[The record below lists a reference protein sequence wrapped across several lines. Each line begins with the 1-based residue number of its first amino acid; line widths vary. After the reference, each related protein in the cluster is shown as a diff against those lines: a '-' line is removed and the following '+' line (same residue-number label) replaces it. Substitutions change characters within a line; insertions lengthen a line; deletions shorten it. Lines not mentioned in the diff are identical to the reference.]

1 MSESSYCSTFCQH
14 WCCPCPRFWC
24 VEVSH
29 RFNLHFL
36 MTYIRTSFP
45 VLFCNL
51 CIFFLLRSLFSL
63 WPIFNQVFC
72 FLMSFFLSF
81 NSFCIFWMTGFFFYH
96 IYLLQIFSPCLWLVF
111 LVSFAEQKF
120 LILMKCN
127 LSKIYFVALAFDFI
141 FKKSL
146 SNARL
151 LRLSPML

>member
-1 MSESSYCSTFCQH
+1 MSESSYSSTFCQH

-81 NSFCIFWMTGFFFYH
+81 NSFCIFWMTGFFF
-96 IYLLQIFSPCLWLVF
+96 
-111 LVSFAEQKF
+111 
-120 LILMKCN
+120 LI
-127 LSKIYFVALAFDFI
+127 IFI
-141 FKKSL
+141 FCKYFLPVCGL
-146 SNARL
+146 SSYGLDIVCHRKEVFHFNEAQFINYFF
-151 LRLSPML
+151 